1 MRKTS
6 SVLQIMSS
14 SAFTVGRF
22 IFLEITIM
30 FPGVLWRGWGNQFL
44 VYFPLKPPR
53 SLRGWD
59 LSVEYGQ
66 RHLCGGLASGSGD
79 MMEDRDTE
87 RERERHRERERGT
100 EPQRERDRKRQRE
113 REGGT
118 EPQKGQGEWESYAV
132 NNRSQAA

>member
-66 RHLCGGLASGSGD
+66 RHLCGGPASGSGD

-87 RERERHRERERGT
+87 RERDRERERGT

-113 REGGT
+113 RGRDRATEGAGRMGVLCRK
-118 EPQKGQGEWESYAV
+118 Q
-132 NNRSQAA
+132 

>member
-66 RHLCGGLASGSGD
+66 RHLCGGPASGSGD

-87 RERERHRERERGT
+87 RERERERDRDT
-100 EPQRERDRKRQRE
+100 ERERDRKRQRE

-118 EPQKGQGEWESYAV
+118 DTEEAGRMGVLCRKQ
-132 NNRSQAA
+132 

>member
-66 RHLCGGLASGSGD
+66 RHLCGGPAPGSGD

-87 RERERHRERERGT
+87 REREGQRHRERER
-100 EPQRERDRKRQRE
+100 ERERDRDTERDKKRQRE

-118 EPQKGQGEWESYAV
+118 DTEEAGRMGVLCRKQ
-132 NNRSQAA
+132 

>member
-87 RERERHRERERGT
+87 RERERQRERERDRAT
-100 EPQRERDRKRQRE
+100 ERERQKETERE
-113 REGGT
+113 RGRDRATEGAGRMGVLCRK
-118 EPQKGQGEWESYAV
+118 Q
-132 NNRSQAA
+132 